1 MQEYDEFIQAKV
13 NFQKHYGHQIHQSE
27 INPLL
32 KPHQKDIVQWAV
44 AGGRRAIFAAFGL
57 GKSVMQI
64 ETLRLTLKHHGGGKG
79 LIICPLGVRIE
90 IKHDAAMLGVDTR
103 FVRRTDEL
111 DGDGIYVTNYESVR
125 DGKLDPTEFT
135 AVTLDEASV
144 LRSYGSKTY
153 QEFLQLF
160 DTVRYRYVATAT
172 PSPNRYKELIHYAG
186 FLGIMD
192 TGNALTRFFQRDSTK
207 ANNLTLY
214 PHKEKEFF
222 LWLNTWA
229 AFVQS
234 PADLGHD
241 ATEYTLPANHIEFHK
256 VDVDIT
262 TDETDRNGQGYIFR
276 DAQMGLKESAAEKRR
291 SINAPS
297 PGR

>member
-1 MQEYDEFIQAKV
+1 MQKYDDFIKAKI
-13 NFQKHYGHQIHQSE
+13 NFQKLHGHQIQQSE

-135 AVTLDEASV
+135 AFTGL
-144 LRSYGSKTY
+144 GKKP
-153 QEFLQLF
+153 
-160 DTVRYRYVATAT
+160 T
-172 PSPNRYKELIHYAG
+172 PTP
-186 FLGIMD
+186 
-192 TGNALTRFFQRDSTK
+192 T
-207 ANNLTLY
+207 
-214 PHKEKEFF
+214 
-222 LWLNTWA
+222 
-229 AFVQS
+229 
-234 PADLGHD
+234 
-241 ATEYTLPANHIEFHK
+241 
-256 VDVDIT
+256 
-262 TDETDRNGQGYIFR
+262 
-276 DAQMGLKESAAEKRR
+276 
-291 SINAPS
+291 
-297 PGR
+297 